1 MHRKTTLGGLL
12 TFAVVLML
20 ALAACTSNA
29 NQPASGSTE
38 LPGDVQTA
46 VISTVAAEAGYD
58 QQDVIIV
65 SGQQVTWQDSCLG
78 AGGPAES
85 CLRADTPGYQV
96 MVEVDG
102 ETVEVRTDQTGQQ
115 VRIVGGE

>member
-1 MHRKTTLGGLL
+1 MHNKTIQRGLL
-12 TFAVVLML
+12 AFVAVLML
-20 ALAACTSNA
+20 ALTACTTA
-29 NQPASGSTE
+29 GQPADGSAD

-46 VISTVAAEAGYD
+46 VISTVAEEMGYD

-65 SGQQVTWQDSCLG
+65 SGEQATWQDSCLG

-85 CLRADTPGYQV
+85 CLRADTPGYLV

-102 ETVEVRTDQTGQQ
+102 EPVEVRTDETGQQ